1 MWLQDNAPPKVAF
14 WDNDSLA
21 ALLAMELSAD
31 LLILLTDVGG
41 LYTGPPDNPSSEIIS
56 SYCPDVHDPLI
67 KFGQKSGGGRGGMV
81 AKVGFQ
87 AAALAVNMDRPDWG
101 LDTSLRHI
109 ARWQRW
115 PMLLLKFES
124 ACLQLRLYLLDAMTR
139 TTACQAAATSLDLR

>member
-1 MWLQDNAPPKVAF
+1 MSLLWLQDNAPPKVAF

-56 SYCPDVHDPLI
+56 SYCPGVHDPLI

-81 AKVGFQ
+81 AKVGSR
-87 AAALAVNMDRPDWG
+87 AAALALDIASPDWRSG
-101 LDTSLRHI
+101 SGLRHV
-109 ARWQRW
+109 ARWQGW
-115 PMLLLKFES
+115 PLLPLKLER
-124 ACLQLRLYLLDAMTR
+124 AGLR
-139 TTACQAAATSLDLR
+139 